1 MERGIEFFF
10 IFFIYLHASTSN
22 STVAFTVSF
31 LLAFI
36 YLVEITKSKSHHIIA
51 MAPQTQKQWRVQ
63 GTGSFENLTFNES
76 AEVPKLGDKDVLVK
90 CKPKTC
96 SGGVKHKC

>member
-1 MERGIEFFF
+1 
-10 IFFIYLHASTSN
+10 
-22 STVAFTVSF
+22 
-31 LLAFI
+31 
-36 YLVEITKSKSHHIIA
+36 

-90 CKPKTC
+90 CKAKTC
-96 SGGVKHKC
+96 SGGVKSISADILVVVKGASLNYRDLIIAKVGPFTSWF